1 VTQAILRTD
10 PGAQRSPGRAQTW
23 WQGILRRLPSYPLL
37 ACCLVLALLPFATA
51 PGRIIS
57 DTKFELAV
65 NPSGFLSGAL
75 TLWDPQ
81 QFGGLLNQAVGY
93 LFPMGPFF
101 ELLKLLVIPGWVVQR
116 LWLAALLLAAFGGTA
131 VLAARLGIGTPRTRL
146 AAGLAFAL
154 SPAALSMIGQT
165 SGEFLPMAML
175 PWIIIPLTD
184 MSPWVSGAGGR
195 PGAASRVRAVA
206 RSAVA
211 VALCS
216 GMNAA
221 STLAVLLP
229 AVIYILTRPGIRSR
243 IRLLGWW
250 LPAVALVSS
259 SWAIPLVLLS
269 KYGVSIVPFTESA
282 QVTSSTTSLLNI
294 FRGTESWIGYQA
306 AGGQPGR
313 PLAFQLATG
322 LLPIVLTGLLA
333 ALGLAGLVRREMPER
348 RFLLWSGLAGLVI
361 MSLGYVSGL
370 GSPLEHQLVS
380 IINGPA
386 APFRNLWKF
395 DPLLR
400 LPLALG
406 LAQLLAA
413 ARVPRLRG
421 ALIVAA
427 ALALGS
433 VGTLGFATGLASPGA
448 FGQVPAYW
456 VTAADWVTAHAGNQ
470 AVLVEPGAQF
480 GQYLWGA
487 PMDDVLQALTGADY
501 AERNLG
507 VVGSAGNERLLN
519 AIDQQL
525 AAGDGSAGLTQVL
538 ARMGV
543 KYVLVRND
551 LATSALGGTWP
562 ARVHDALAASP
573 GLALAAQFGPPAGR
587 RTAGNAVASFRPP
600 YPAVQVYQV
609 TGVQPVAVVQPA
621 ADALRVYGA
630 PESELTLADE
640 GLLGDRPVL
649 LNSDGADQPV
659 AGSVVTDSLRRRV
672 VNFGELRT
680 NFSPTLTGTQP
691 PDTFLSADDFTAPAW
706 RRDQAVAQYA
716 GIKNVTASSADSD
729 ITTFASQWATGALPY
744 AAVDGNL
751 ATYWES
757 GTFNGP
763 RGQWLRVNFDSAV
776 NPGTIMVA
784 FADNAAIGPPVTKV
798 TVATAAGQFSEAVQN
813 TGDLQPLQVPPGA
826 SAWLRL
832 TVTGLGSLPSAP
844 RLGTQVGITE
854 IRVPGVAASRTIVA
868 PAVGGPDPSAVVL
881 AKAQPYSSGCMLTA
895 QRWVCSPALG
905 AVTEEQYGFNHTFDE
920 PAAQR
925 AVLRGSAILVNAPL
939 ADHDAVVGRGQPAVT
954 ATSTY
959 TADPQDQP
967 LSAFD
972 GDPATAW
979 IASPDDPAPALTIRW
994 GRQRTISGLTIQR
1007 PPGASGLTQVVITG
1021 SAGQRRGA
1029 LIGASGVVRF
1039 ARMRTTRLTLAFATD
1054 QAPLQVSDVVIPHVP
1069 AIRAPATPFRLPCG
1083 LGPRIAVNGRT
1094 VRTKVSGTFAD
1105 LLNSRPMEFT
1115 ACRAVPLA
1123 AGANQVT
1130 EPHSDAFDVQD
1141 VVVGTAAGVRA
1152 IPAVKETAGR
1162 GTAGRGTAAGTA
1174 PAAATVES
1182 WTSSRRSLRVTAAA
1196 RSYLEVNENFN
1207 AGWQAVLAGRRLQ
1220 PVQLDGWKQAW
1231 VLPAGSAGLVTLT
1244 YQPESLYRN
1253 AVAGGLAVLALI
1265 MILAFGLRLRRA
1277 PRALRWA
1284 PADRHRR
1291 RAAPRRPGERGAAH
1305 WLWMAVLVAAGTA
1318 ALAGAGLVLGGYRG
1332 AIAVPAMAAA
1342 LGALARTWPAAA
1354 VSWLLGG
1361 LLMIAVVAG
1370 AVGEHLLFAGDSGL
1384 RVSLLSNVIP
1394 QFVGLLVVGGMAGAL
1409 ISSARERED

>member
-1 VTQAILRTD
+1 MTQATLLTD

-37 ACCLVLALLPFATA
+37 ACCLVLTLLPFVTA

-75 TLWDPQ
+75 TLWVPQ

-101 ELLKLLVIPGWVVQR
+101 ELLKLLAIPGWVIQR
-116 LWLAALLLAAFGGTA
+116 LWLAGLLLAAFGGAA
-131 VLAARLGIGTPRTRL
+131 VLAQRMGIGTPRTRL
-146 AAGLAFAL
+146 AAGLAYAL

-175 PWIIIPLTD
+175 PWIIIPLAD
-184 MSPWVSGAGGR
+184 MNPWVAGASGR
-195 PGAASRVRAVA
+195 PGAAGRVRAVA
-206 RSAVA
+206 ASAVA

-221 STLAVLLP
+221 STIAVLLP
-229 AVIYILTRPGIRSR
+229 AVIYILTRPGA
-243 IRLLGWW
+243 RLKARMLGWW

-306 AGGQPGR
+306 VNGQPGR
-313 PLAFQLATG
+313 PLAFQLATS
-322 LLPIVLTGLLA
+322 LVPAVLTGLLA
-333 ALGLAGLVRREMPER
+333 TLGLAGLVGREIRER
-348 RFLLWSGLAGLVI
+348 RFLLWSALAGVVI

-370 GSPLEHQLVS
+370 GSPLEHQL
-380 IINGPA
+380 IGLINGPA
-386 APFRNLWKF
+386 SPFRNLWKF
-395 DPLLR
+395 DPMLR

-406 LAQLLAA
+406 LAHLLAA

-421 ALIVAA
+421 ALVVMA
-427 ALALGS
+427 ALALGG
-433 VGTLGFATGLASPGA
+433 VGTLGFTTGLASPGS

-456 VTAADWVTAHAGNQ
+456 VSAAGWLTAHTGNQ

-480 GQYLWGA
+480 GQYIWGA
-487 PMDDVLQALTGADY
+487 PMDDVLQALTSADY

-507 VVGSAGNERLLN
+507 VVGSVGNERLLN

-525 AAGDGSAGLTQVL
+525 AAGDGSAGLTEVL

-551 LATSALGGTWP
+551 LSASALGGTFP

-573 GLALAAQFGPPAGR
+573 GLTLAAQFGPPTGSRAAGD
-587 RTAGNAVASFRPP
+587 AVSSFRSP
-600 YPAVQVYQV
+600 YPAVQIYQV
-609 TGVQPVAVVQPA
+609 AGTQPVAAVQPA
-621 ADALRVYGA
+621 ADTLRVYGA

-640 GLLGDRPVL
+640 GLLGTRPVL
-649 LNSDGADQPV
+649 LNSDGAGQPV

-680 NFSPTLTGTQP
+680 NFSPTLTGTDP
-691 PDTFLSADDFTAPAW
+691 ADTFLSADDFTEPGW
-706 RRDQAVAQYA
+706 SKDQSVAQYA
-716 GIKNVTASSADSD
+716 GIKNVTSSSSDSD

-751 ATYWES
+751 ATMWES
-757 GTFNGP
+757 GSFNGP
-763 RGQWLRVNFDSAV
+763 LGQWVRVDYDAAV

-826 SAWLRL
+826 SGWLRL
-832 TVTGLGSLPSAP
+832 TVTGLGRLPSAP
-844 RLGTQVGITE
+844 RLGTQVGIAE
-854 IRVPGVAASRTIVA
+854 IQVPGVSAGRTIVA
-868 PAVGGPDPSAVVL
+868 PPVGGPDPSAVVL
-881 AKAQPYSSGCMLTA
+881 AKAQPYQSDCMLTS
-895 QRWVCSPALG
+895 QRTVCSPKLG
-905 AVTEEQYGFNHTFDE
+905 AVTEEEYGFDHTFNE
-920 PAAQR
+920 PSAEPG
-925 AVLRGSAILVNAPL
+925 VLRGSAILVNSSL
-939 ADHDAVVGRGQPAVT
+939 ADHDAVVGRNQPAVT
-954 ATSTY
+954 ASSTY
-959 TADPQDQP
+959 TSDPQDQP
-967 LSAFD
+967 VSAFD
-972 GDPATAW
+972 GNPGTTW
-979 IASPDDPAPALTIRW
+979 IASPADPAPTLTIRW
-994 GRQRTISGLTIQR
+994 GRSRRISGLTIKR
-1007 PPGASGLTQVVITG
+1007 PPGASGLTQVLITG

-1039 ARMRTTRLTLAFATD
+1039 APMRTTRLTFAFATAR
-1054 QAPLQVSDVVIPHVP
+1054 APLQVSDVVIPGVP
-1069 AIRAPATPFRLPCG
+1069 VIRPPGAAFRLPCG

-1105 LLNSRPMEFT
+1105 LLNSHPMEFT
-1115 ACRAVPLA
+1115 ACRGVPLA

-1141 VVVGTAAGVRA
+1141 VVLGSAAGVH
-1152 IPAVKETAGR
+1152 PAA
-1162 GTAGRGTAAGTA
+1162 AAGSTP
-1174 PAAATVES
+1174 PAAATVTS
-1182 WTSSRRSLRVTAAA
+1182 WTSSERTLRVTAAK

-1220 PVQLDGWKQAW
+1220 PAQLDGWKQAW

-1244 YQPESLYRN
+1244 YQPESLYRD
-1253 AVAGGLAVLALI
+1253 AVGGGLAALAVI
-1265 MILAFGLRLRRA
+1265 MIAAFGLRLRRA
-1277 PRALRWA
+1277 PRAQAWSA
-1284 PADRHRR
+1284 PDRQRR
-1291 RAAPRRPGERGAAH
+1291 HAGRRRPGEPGFRRRLRIAARI
-1305 WLWMAVLVAAGTA
+1305 VAWTA
-1318 ALAGAGLVLGGYRG
+1318 ALAAAGLALGGYRG
-1332 AIAVPAMAAA
+1332 AIAVPAMAGI
-1342 LGALARTWPAAA
+1342 LGALARTWPRTS
-1354 VSWLLGG
+1354 VPWLLGG
-1361 LLMIAVVAG
+1361 LLMIAAVVG
-1370 AVGEHLLFAGDSGL
+1370 AVGEHLLFAGDAGRL
-1384 RVSLLSNVIP
+1384 VTLLSNVIP
-1394 QFVGLLVVGGMAGAL
+1394 QLICLIVVGGMAGAL
-1409 ISSARERED
+1409 ISSVPERED